1 MKKILQFV
9 EKLVKSKL
17 KDNSLKIMET
27 FNSRKFV
34 KRQKYDLMGVCFL
47 EILTKNICLSEHCV
61 QGLYKK
67 KIKVFWPLHYV
78 SYVILDHKVTQS
90 Y

>member
-1 MKKILQFV
+1 MALDVSLKVVLSTVGFLTEFASKRSNA
-9 EKLVKSKL
+9 LVK
-17 KDNSLKIMET
+17 
-27 FNSRKFV
+27 
-34 KRQKYDLMGVCFL
+34 FL
-47 EILTKNICLSEHCV
+47 
-61 QGLYKK
+61 GK